1 MVYDNPLRQDL
12 VVERVGEAEMLQDG
26 CLPVPQG
33 PGLGVTI
40 DRDVLNSLRI
50 S

>member
-26 CLPVPQG
+26 CLAVPQG
-33 PGLGVTI
+33 PGLGITI
-40 DRDVLNSLRI
+40 DRDALNSLRAT
-50 S
+50 